1 MDFHIQPQPDAQEI
15 EKLCRAAADGDA
27 QALERLLWRC
37 HERLLSCARRKV
49 GVDWHGKIDAEDVL
63 QEAYVEAFRSIAGFE
78 PRGDDAFYRWMV
90 RIVEHRFLDHVRR
103 WRRKKRDAAR
113 EAQPRASRDR
123 ATALAGLLATLTT
136 PSVAL
141 RREDA
146 VAALMSCIARL
157 PDDYR
162 LAIHRLYLLQ
172 DPLSAVA
179 ADWGRTD
186 DAVRRLASRAVE
198 KLQQCMG
205 RASKYLSLDR

>member
-1 MDFHIQPQPDAQEI
+1 MDFHTQPRPDAAEI
-15 EKLCRAAADGDA
+15 EKLCRAAADGNA
-27 QALERLLWRC
+27 QALERLLWRY
-37 HERLLSCARRKV
+37 HERLLSFARRKV
-49 GVDWHGKIDAEDVL
+49 GVDWNGKIDAEDVL

-78 PRGDDAFYRWMV
+78 SRGDDAFYQWMV

-113 EAQPRASRDR
+113 EVQPRASQDR
-123 ATALAGLLATLTT
+123 ATALAGLLATLNT

-146 VAALMSCIARL
+146 VAAMMSCIARL

-162 LAIHRLYLLQ
+162 VAIHRLYLLQ
-172 DPLSAVA
+172 EPLAAVA
-179 ADWGRTD
+179 TDWGRSE
-186 DAVRRLASRAVE
+186 DALRRLASRAVE

-205 RASKYLSLDR
+205 RASNYLSLDR